1 MRNVKVARAVLDDY
15 EGDVEKLREAEPW
28 LFAMQ
33 GATGDSNAASGA
45 TGLPNAGAAS
55 DSGRTLRRWRRIAG
69 LEDTEE

>member
-28 LFAMQ
+28 LFARQ
-33 GATGDSNAASGA
+33 GASGDSNAASGA